1 MTGLGLICLAGAFA
15 VIVIGFAVYAYVVYS
30 RALDLD
36 PELLKKESLLKQ
48 LEELGRQHADSHRR
62 LAEKKA
68 EYDELCKKGEEAKQ
82 IIAKGEAMDSYIKGH
97 QDQFNSLQ
105 KKETEAKV
113 RLAQLGDECK
123 EREEQLNELNKQYK
137 DEQLRKQALEQAIE
151 AAKADQ
157 ETIRKEQ
164 KEYLASLNAQIST
177 KQHEIELL
185 NKQIAE
191 MTSSKQKLDELLS
204 KKQEE
209 LHKLQ
214 LDRASCERDLNSM
227 KRELREWEERKKET
241 EAAVTSGRN
250 RLEKLHQDFE
260 SAKSSLER
268 ELHDKR
274 GIVQDLD
281 KEISS
286 KKLEAARLEKNL
298 SDTTKALKDHE
309 SRLQQAEQRLQKLQS
324 DNAASAHMLA
334 SARQQL
340 KECEKKKE
348 ETEAFIAAKKGEIS
362 QLNEKYARLSSE
374 AVSSQQCWADLD
386 TPLPNIIKPS
396 ASHYPKSEKKWYD
409 DFVKTLD
416 SCNIQFN
423 FRLLN
428 AFHTSLKVQEL
439 SPLVVLAGI
448 SGTGKSLLPELYAHA
463 AGMNFLQV
471 AVQPRWDSPQ
481 DMLGFYNYMEGR
493 FKATELSRLLW
504 QSDSFN
510 NKAASVKS
518 MNIVLLDEMNL
529 ARVEYYFSDMLSKLE
544 VRRGIDARQAE
555 QRQAAEIEIDCGA
568 SSGPMKKRRLFI
580 SPQTLFVG
588 TMNEDESTQ
597 SLSDKVMDRANMI
610 RFGRPQKLRVKPT
623 SKKDFIEHYKQEPTT
638 LTLQIW
644 EQWHK
649 EANSSTASHLNDEL
663 QEINELLTGVGRP
676 FGHRVAQSIMEYVAN
691 YPQSDTAENTYRWAV
706 ADQIE
711 MKVLP
716 KLNGLDK
723 DNQKSRELLSGLG
736 DIIER
741 HDRDLAQAFRETADN
756 TQEAF
761 FQWRGLIR

>member
-1 MTGLGLICLAGAFA
+1 MAGAFA

-36 PELLKKESLLKQ
+36 PELLRKESLLKQ

-82 IIAKGEAMDSYIKGH
+82 IIAQGEAMDSYIKGH
-97 QDQFNSLQ
+97 QDLFNSLQ

-151 AAKADQ
+151 AAKAEQ
-157 ETIRKEQ
+157 ETLLKGCKESI
-164 KEYLASLNAQIST
+164 ANLNDQIST
-177 KQHEIELL
+177 KQLEVKHLDKRISELT
-185 NKQIAE
+185 KA
-191 MTSSKQKLDELLS
+191 K
-204 KKQEE
+204 EE
-209 LHKLQ
+209 LENKLQ
-214 LDRASCERDLNSM
+214 Q
-227 KRELREWEERKKET
+227 T
-241 EAAVTSGRN
+241 
-250 RLEKLHQDFE
+250 
-260 SAKSSLER
+260 
-268 ELHDKR
+268 
-274 GIVQDLD
+274 
-281 KEISS
+281 
-286 KKLEAARLEKNL
+286 
-298 SDTTKALKDHE
+298 
-309 SRLQQAEQRLQKLQS
+309 EQRLQKLQTDS
-324 DNAASAHMLA
+324 AVNAQLLA

-386 TPLPNIIKPS
+386 APLPNIIKPS

-423 FRLLN
+423 MRLLN

>member
-36 PELLKKESLLKQ
+36 PELLRKESLLKQ

-82 IIAKGEAMDSYIKGH
+82 IIAQGEAMDSYIKGH
-97 QDQFNSLQ
+97 QDLFNSLQ

-151 AAKADQ
+151 AAKAEQ
-157 ETIRKEQ
+157 ETLLKGCKESI
-164 KEYLASLNAQIST
+164 ANLNDQIST
-177 KQHEIELL
+177 KQLEVKHLDKRISELT
-185 NKQIAE
+185 KA
-191 MTSSKQKLDELLS
+191 K
-204 KKQEE
+204 EE
-209 LHKLQ
+209 LENKLQ
-214 LDRASCERDLNSM
+214 Q
-227 KRELREWEERKKET
+227 T
-241 EAAVTSGRN
+241 
-250 RLEKLHQDFE
+250 
-260 SAKSSLER
+260 
-268 ELHDKR
+268 
-274 GIVQDLD
+274 
-281 KEISS
+281 
-286 KKLEAARLEKNL
+286 
-298 SDTTKALKDHE
+298 
-309 SRLQQAEQRLQKLQS
+309 EQRLQKLQTDS
-324 DNAASAHMLA
+324 AVNAQLLA

-362 QLNEKYARLSSE
+362 QLNEKYARLNSE

-396 ASHYPKSEKKWYD
+396 ASHYPKSERKWYD

-423 FRLLN
+423 IRLLN

-504 QSDSFN
+504 QSDAFN

-568 SSGPMKKRRLFI
+568 SSGQMKKRRLFI

>member
-15 VIVIGFAVYAYVVYS
+15 VIVIGFAVYAYVVYT

-151 AAKADQ
+151 AAKAEQ
-157 ETIRKEQ
+157 ETLLKGCKESI
-164 KEYLASLNAQIST
+164 ANLNDQIST
-177 KQHEIELL
+177 KQLEVKHLDKRISELT
-185 NKQIAE
+185 KA
-191 MTSSKQKLDELLS
+191 K
-204 KKQEE
+204 EE
-209 LHKLQ
+209 LENKLQ
-214 LDRASCERDLNSM
+214 Q
-227 KRELREWEERKKET
+227 T
-241 EAAVTSGRN
+241 
-250 RLEKLHQDFE
+250 
-260 SAKSSLER
+260 
-268 ELHDKR
+268 
-274 GIVQDLD
+274 
-281 KEISS
+281 
-286 KKLEAARLEKNL
+286 
-298 SDTTKALKDHE
+298 
-309 SRLQQAEQRLQKLQS
+309 EQRLQKLQTDS
-324 DNAASAHMLA
+324 AVNAQLLA

-362 QLNEKYARLSSE
+362 QLNEKYARLNSE

-423 FRLLN
+423 IRLLN

>member
-151 AAKADQ
+151 AAKAEQ
-157 ETIRKEQ
+157 ETLLKGCKESI
-164 KEYLASLNAQIST
+164 ANLNDQIST
-177 KQHEIELL
+177 KQLEVKHLDKRISELT
-185 NKQIAE
+185 KA
-191 MTSSKQKLDELLS
+191 K
-204 KKQEE
+204 EE
-209 LHKLQ
+209 LENKLQ
-214 LDRASCERDLNSM
+214 Q
-227 KRELREWEERKKET
+227 T
-241 EAAVTSGRN
+241 
-250 RLEKLHQDFE
+250 
-260 SAKSSLER
+260 
-268 ELHDKR
+268 
-274 GIVQDLD
+274 
-281 KEISS
+281 
-286 KKLEAARLEKNL
+286 
-298 SDTTKALKDHE
+298 
-309 SRLQQAEQRLQKLQS
+309 EQRLQKLQTDS
-324 DNAASAHMLA
+324 AVNAQLLA

-362 QLNEKYARLSSE
+362 QLNEKYARLNSE

-423 FRLLN
+423 IRLLN

>member
-151 AAKADQ
+151 AAKAEQ
-157 ETIRKEQ
+157 ETLLKGCKDSI
-164 KEYLASLNAQIST
+164 ANLNDQIST
-177 KQHEIELL
+177 KQLEVKHLDKRISELT
-185 NKQIAE
+185 KA
-191 MTSSKQKLDELLS
+191 K
-204 KKQEE
+204 EE
-209 LHKLQ
+209 LENKLQ
-214 LDRASCERDLNSM
+214 Q
-227 KRELREWEERKKET
+227 T
-241 EAAVTSGRN
+241 
-250 RLEKLHQDFE
+250 
-260 SAKSSLER
+260 
-268 ELHDKR
+268 
-274 GIVQDLD
+274 
-281 KEISS
+281 
-286 KKLEAARLEKNL
+286 
-298 SDTTKALKDHE
+298 
-309 SRLQQAEQRLQKLQS
+309 EQRLQKLQTDS
-324 DNAASAHMLA
+324 AVNAQLLA

-423 FRLLN
+423 IRLLN

>member
-151 AAKADQ
+151 AAKAEQ
-157 ETIRKEQ
+157 ETLLKGCKES
-164 KEYLASLNAQIST
+164 LANLNDQIST
-177 KQHEIELL
+177 KQLEVKHLDKRISELT
-185 NKQIAE
+185 KA
-191 MTSSKQKLDELLS
+191 K
-204 KKQEE
+204 EE
-209 LHKLQ
+209 LENKLQ
-214 LDRASCERDLNSM
+214 Q
-227 KRELREWEERKKET
+227 T
-241 EAAVTSGRN
+241 
-250 RLEKLHQDFE
+250 
-260 SAKSSLER
+260 
-268 ELHDKR
+268 
-274 GIVQDLD
+274 
-281 KEISS
+281 
-286 KKLEAARLEKNL
+286 
-298 SDTTKALKDHE
+298 
-309 SRLQQAEQRLQKLQS
+309 EQRLQKLQTDS
-324 DNAASAHMLA
+324 AVNAQLLA

-362 QLNEKYARLSSE
+362 QLNEKYARLNSE

-423 FRLLN
+423 IRLLN

-510 NKAASVKS
+510 NRAASVKS

-568 SSGPMKKRRLFI
+568 SSGQMKKRRLFI

-610 RFGRPQKLRVKPT
+610 RFGRPQKLRVKPA

>member
-137 DEQLRKQALEQAIE
+137 DEQLRKQTLEQAIE
-151 AAKADQ
+151 AAKAEQ
-157 ETIRKEQ
+157 ETLLKGCKESI
-164 KEYLASLNAQIST
+164 ANLNDQIST
-177 KQHEIELL
+177 KQLEVKHLDKRISELT
-185 NKQIAE
+185 KA
-191 MTSSKQKLDELLS
+191 K
-204 KKQEE
+204 EE
-209 LHKLQ
+209 LENKLQ
-214 LDRASCERDLNSM
+214 Q
-227 KRELREWEERKKET
+227 T
-241 EAAVTSGRN
+241 
-250 RLEKLHQDFE
+250 
-260 SAKSSLER
+260 
-268 ELHDKR
+268 
-274 GIVQDLD
+274 
-281 KEISS
+281 
-286 KKLEAARLEKNL
+286 
-298 SDTTKALKDHE
+298 
-309 SRLQQAEQRLQKLQS
+309 EQRLQKLQTDS
-324 DNAASAHMLA
+324 AVNAQLLA

-362 QLNEKYARLSSE
+362 QLNEKYACLSSE

-423 FRLLN
+423 IRLLN

>member
-36 PELLKKESLLKQ
+36 PELLRKESLLKQ

-82 IIAKGEAMDSYIKGH
+82 IIAQGEAMDSYIKGH
-97 QDQFNSLQ
+97 QDLFNSLQ

-241 EAAVTSGRN
+241 EAAVASGRN

-362 QLNEKYARLSSE
+362 QLNEKYARLNSE

-386 TPLPNIIKPS
+386 APLPNIIKPS

-423 FRLLN
+423 IRLLN

-510 NKAASVKS
+510 NRAASVKA

-568 SSGPMKKRRLFI
+568 SSGQMKKRRLFI

-623 SKKDFIEHYKQEPTT
+623 SKKNFIEHYKQEPTT

>member
-151 AAKADQ
+151 AAKAEQ
-157 ETIRKEQ
+157 ETLLKGCKESI
-164 KEYLASLNAQIST
+164 ANLNDQIST
-177 KQHEIELL
+177 KQLEVKHLDKRISELT
-185 NKQIAE
+185 KA
-191 MTSSKQKLDELLS
+191 K
-204 KKQEE
+204 EE
-209 LHKLQ
+209 LENKLQ
-214 LDRASCERDLNSM
+214 Q
-227 KRELREWEERKKET
+227 T
-241 EAAVTSGRN
+241 
-250 RLEKLHQDFE
+250 
-260 SAKSSLER
+260 
-268 ELHDKR
+268 
-274 GIVQDLD
+274 
-281 KEISS
+281 
-286 KKLEAARLEKNL
+286 
-298 SDTTKALKDHE
+298 
-309 SRLQQAEQRLQKLQS
+309 EQRLQKLQTDS
-324 DNAASAHMLA
+324 AVNAQLLA

-423 FRLLN
+423 IRLLN

>member
-1 MTGLGLICLAGAFA
+1 M
-15 VIVIGFAVYAYVVYS
+15 
-30 RALDLD
+30 
-36 PELLKKESLLKQ
+36 Q
-48 LEELGRQHADSHRR
+48 
-62 LAEKKA
+62 
-68 EYDELCKKGEEAKQ
+68 
-82 IIAKGEAMDSYIKGH
+82 
-97 QDQFNSLQ
+97 
-105 KKETEAKV
+105 
-113 RLAQLGDECK
+113 
-123 EREEQLNELNKQYK
+123 
-137 DEQLRKQALEQAIE
+137 
-151 AAKADQ
+151 
-157 ETIRKEQ
+157 
-164 KEYLASLNAQIST
+164 
-177 KQHEIELL
+177 
-185 NKQIAE
+185 
-191 MTSSKQKLDELLS
+191 
-204 KKQEE
+204 
-209 LHKLQ
+209 
-214 LDRASCERDLNSM
+214 DLN
-227 KRELREWEERKKET
+227 
-241 EAAVTSGRN
+241 
-250 RLEKLHQDFE
+250 
-260 SAKSSLER
+260 
-268 ELHDKR
+268 
-274 GIVQDLD
+274 
-281 KEISS
+281 KEIST

-298 SDTTKALKDHE
+298 SDTSKALKDHE
-309 SRLQQAEQRLQKLQS
+309 SKLQQAEQRLQKLQS

-362 QLNEKYARLSSE
+362 QLNEKYARLNSE

-396 ASHYPKSEKKWYD
+396 ASHYPKSERKWYD

-423 FRLLN
+423 IRLLN

-504 QSDSFN
+504 QSDAFN

-568 SSGPMKKRRLFI
+568 SSGQMKKRRLFI

>member
-1 MTGLGLICLAGAFA
+1 MTGLGLICLAGFFTA
-15 VIVIGFAVYAYVVYS
+15 VVIGYAVYAYIVYT

-36 PELLKKESLLKQ
+36 PELLRKESLLKQ
-48 LEELGRQHADSHRR
+48 LEELGQQHADSHRR

-68 EYDELCKKGEEAKQ
+68 EYDDLCKKGEEAKRL
-82 IIAKGEAMDSYIKGH
+82 IAQGEAMDSYIKGH
-97 QDQFNSLQ
+97 QDQFNSLK

-137 DEQLRKQALEQAIE
+137 DEQLRKQALEQTIE
-151 AAKADQ
+151 AEKAEQ
-157 ETIRKEQ
+157 ETLRKEY
-164 KEYLASLNAQIST
+164 KESLAKLNDLIST
-177 KQHEIELL
+177 KRLEVEHLDKRIS
-185 NKQIAE
+185 E
-191 MTSSKQKLDELLS
+191 MSKA
-204 KKQEE
+204 KQE
-209 LHKLQ
+209 
-214 LDRASCERDLNSM
+214 
-227 KRELREWEERKKET
+227 
-241 EAAVTSGRN
+241 
-250 RLEKLHQDFE
+250 LENK
-260 SAKSSLER
+260 
-268 ELHDKR
+268 
-274 GIVQDLD
+274 
-281 KEISS
+281 
-286 KKLEAARLEKNL
+286 
-298 SDTTKALKDHE
+298 
-309 SRLQQAEQRLQKLQS
+309 LQQAEQRLQKLQTDS
-324 DNAASAHMLA
+324 AVNAQLLA

-348 ETEAFIAAKKGEIS
+348 ETEAVIAAKKGEIS
-362 QLNEKYARLSSE
+362 QLNEKYARLNTE

-396 ASHYPKSEKKWYD
+396 ASQYPKTEEKWYNEL
-409 DFVKTLD
+409 VRTLD
-416 SCNIQFN
+416 SCNIHFN
-423 FRLLN
+423 SRLLN

-504 QSDSFN
+504 QSDAFN

-555 QRQAAEIEIDCGA
+555 QRQSAEIEIDCGA
-568 SSGPMKKRRLFI
+568 SAGQMQKRRLFI

-610 RFGRPQKLRVKPT
+610 RFGRPQKLRVQPT
-623 SKKDFIEHYKQEPTT
+623 SKKDFIEHYKQKPTT

-644 EQWHK
+644 KQWHK
-649 EANSSTASHLNDEL
+649 EANRTTASHLNDEL

-723 DNQKSRELLSGLG
+723 DNQKSRDLLNGLG
-736 DIIER
+736 DIINR
-741 HDRDLAQAFRETADN
+741 HDHDLAQAFRDMADN